1 MRERSDIRATLFA
14 TGQKLIEFVINN
26 RIQRP
31 SAIAIKLE
39 NRVAPVTV
47 TAAALPEALS
57 GALAERPLTGDN
69 FQK

>member
-39 NRVAPVTV
+39 NRVAPVT
-47 TAAALPEALS
+47 LQLQLS
-57 GALAERPLTGDN
+57 
-69 FQK
+69 QKH